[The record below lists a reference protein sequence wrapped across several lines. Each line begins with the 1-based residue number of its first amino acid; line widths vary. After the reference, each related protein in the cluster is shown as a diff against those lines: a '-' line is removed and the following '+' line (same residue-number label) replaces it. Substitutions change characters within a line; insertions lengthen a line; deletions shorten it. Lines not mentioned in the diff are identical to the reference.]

1 MGSRSAPARSTE
13 PEWFTSAT
21 PWIAA
26 LAVLCAST
34 ALSGVIEGDLW
45 LVRIGVMIVA
55 ITVTGAFLRATRLTP
70 PLVAVAQVFVLLC
83 LLTALHTR
91 SGIFLFIPGP
101 DALGELGDVLA
112 ESVAQVQTGVPPVHA
127 SPAIQA
133 LVVLAIGLVAIL
145 VDTLAVAAAAPAASG
160 LVLLCVFAVPA
171 SLADEMLPFW
181 TFVLGAAAFAMLLA
195 VDGQHRHVAWR
206 GRLGSGSASGSGGSA
221 TSVAAISMV
230 IALVVGAAF
239 TFVGTVGRL
248 PGSGSLGPGR
258 GGIGLSEMT
267 SLRGMLNR
275 GQSAEVFIVRGM
287 PKEEP
292 VYMRASTLAQYVP
305 NKGWERG
312 SPPGGSAARGELPP
326 QAGDRGEGNSV
337 TISIEP
343 RSWRSYWLPT
353 YGKVRSIQTPDD
365 QYQFD
370 PKKGV
375 IYSQQEREPEPYE
388 INTVLSVPT
397 NKSLRL
403 APTQANAVDREY
415 YGYNGVE
422 QEVQDLAK
430 KIVEG
435 ATNDF
440 DKAERLTDFFHG
452 PEFKYELKTQGDVNR
467 DALTD
472 FVTRSKV
479 GFCEQYASAM
489 AAMARV
495 VGLPSRV
502 AIGFTAG
509 VLSPDQSYRTI
520 STEDAHAWV
529 EIFFPTYGWMTFDP
543 TPVDD
548 GRGIVP
554 PYLRDE
560 AQGEEEL
567 PTGETQTETTAPSVT
582 GSAQASTSP
591 DGTEDAAA
599 IGDATAE
606 DTSKDWVPWALGG
619 AVVVAL
625 AFQLFRRRVA
635 STVVPPDGPPGNQ
648 PNWNEPGQDGAT
660 TRVRKKSWLVP
671 LRRYGGLIS
680 AVLWAVVV
688 LLAVAWLSYV
698 VMAVVLLLFIAA
710 TPAAVRELRRRGRL
724 REVIGLG
731 PNAASA
737 AWSELLAESID
748 RGAPV
753 PSAETIRIAARRLA
767 REHNLDDA
775 GKDGLR
781 TVIGAIERSWYSPN
795 PAADPALPAALEA
808 VRQSLRQNAPLSWKA
823 KLFPKSVLKPAPAPV
838 ADVPDREPAG
848 V

>member
-1 MGSRSAPARSTE
+1 MGSRSTSSKGTE

-45 LVRIGVMIVA
+45 LVRIGVVIVA

-70 PLVAVAQVFVLLC
+70 PLVAIAQVAVLLC

-112 ESVAQVQTGVPPVHA
+112 DSVAQVQTGVPPVHA

-133 LVVLAIGLVAIL
+133 LVVLAIGLVAVL

-181 TFVLGAAAFAMLLA
+181 TFILGAAAFAMLLA
-195 VDGQHRHVAWR
+195 VDGQHRHEAWR

-221 TSVAAISMV
+221 TSVAAIAMV
-230 IALVVGAAF
+230 IALIVGAGF
-239 TFVGTVGRL
+239 TLVGTVGRL
-248 PGSGSLGPGR
+248 PGSGGGGGGK

-275 GQSAEVFIVRGM
+275 GRSAEVFYVRGM
-287 PKEEP
+287 TDPT
-292 VYMRASTLAQYVP
+292 YMRASTLAQYVP

-312 SPPGGSAARGELPP
+312 TPPGGQPARGELPP
-326 QAGDRGEGNSV
+326 QPGDRGEGKITRIN
-337 TISIEP
+337 IEP
-343 RSWRSYWLPT
+343 RDWRSFWLPT
-353 YGKVRSIQTPDD
+353 YGSVRRIDTPDD
-365 QYQFD
+365 DYQFD

-375 IYSQQEREPEPYE
+375 IYTQREREPEPYE
-388 INTVLSVPT
+388 IDTVMATPT
-397 NKSLRL
+397 KQALRL

-415 YGYNGVE
+415 YKFDGVE
-422 QEVQDLAK
+422 QGVVDAAK
-430 KIVEG
+430 KAVEG

-440 DKAERLTDFFHG
+440 DKAAALTAFFNSPTSG
-452 PEFKYELKTQGDVNR
+452 FEYKLQTGGDITT
-467 DALTD
+467 DALSD
-472 FVTRSKV
+472 FVLRSKV
-479 GFCEQYASAM
+479 GYCEQYASAM
-489 AAMARV
+489 AVMARV

-509 VLSPDQSYRTI
+509 VPSADGSYRVV

-529 EIFFPTYGWMTFDP
+529 EIFFPNYGWMTFDP
-543 TPVDD
+543 TPVND

-554 PYLRDE
+554 PYLRE
-560 AQGEEEL
+560 TAPGQEEV
-567 PTGETQTETTAPSVT
+567 PTAETTTNPAAPSQS
-582 GSAQASTSP
+582 GSAQASASP
-591 DGTEDAAA
+591 DGED
-599 IGDATAE
+599 GDQGLPQAQE
-606 DTSKDWVPWALGG
+606 SGPPPWHVWALGVVLVLAALLSVFLVLALLGVVG
-619 AVVVAL
+619 AGLLGMAWARKLLIPAVAGLWLIGAGLAAAMLSWWLGVVLVL
-625 AFQLFRRRVA
+625 AGILFTPLLIRAVRRRNHLHAV
-635 STVVPPDGPPGNQ
+635 TV
-648 PNWNEPGQDGAT
+648 
-660 TRVRKKSWLVP
+660 
-671 LRRYGGLIS
+671 
-680 AVLWAVVV
+680 
-688 LLAVAWLSYV
+688 
-698 VMAVVLLLFIAA
+698 
-710 TPAAVRELRRRGRL
+710 
-724 REVIGLG
+724 LG
-731 PNAASA
+731 PGSATA
-737 AWSELLAESID
+737 AWSELMAESID

-753 PSAETIRIAARRLA
+753 PSAETIRVAARRLA

-775 GKDGLR
+775 GKNGLR
-781 TVIGAIERSWYSPN
+781 TVIGAIERSWYSPH
-795 PAADPALPAALEA
+795 PAADPSLPGALAA

-823 KLFPKSVLKPAPAPV
+823 KLFPKSVLKPSPAPV
-838 ADVPDREPAG
+838 ADAPDREPVG

>member
-1 MGSRSAPARSTE
+1 MGSRSAPSKGTE

-45 LVRIGVMIVA
+45 LVRIGVVIVA

-70 PLVAVAQVFVLLC
+70 PLVAIAQVAVLLC

-112 ESVAQVQTGVPPVHA
+112 DSVAQVQTGVPPVHA

-133 LVVLAIGLVAIL
+133 LVVLAIGLVAVL

-181 TFVLGAAAFAMLLA
+181 TFILGAAAFAMLLA
-195 VDGQHRHVAWR
+195 VDGQHRHEAWR

-221 TSVAAISMV
+221 TSVAAIAMV
-230 IALVVGAAF
+230 IALVVGAGF
-239 TFVGTVGRL
+239 TLVGTVGRL
-248 PGSGSLGPGR
+248 PGSGGGGGGK

-275 GQSAEVFIVRGM
+275 GRSAEVFYVRGM
-287 PKEEP
+287 NDPT
-292 VYMRASTLAQYVP
+292 YMRASTLAQYVP

-312 SPPGGSAARGELPP
+312 SPPGGQPARGELPP
-326 QAGDRGEGNSV
+326 QPGDRGEGKTTRIN
-337 TISIEP
+337 IEP
-343 RSWRSYWLPT
+343 RDWRSFWLPT
-353 YGKVRSIQTPDD
+353 YGAVRRIDTPDD
-365 QYQFD
+365 DYQFD

-375 IYSQQEREPEPYE
+375 IYTQREREPESYE
-388 INTVLSVPT
+388 LDTVMATPT
-397 NKSLRL
+397 KQALRL

-415 YGYNGVE
+415 YKFDGVE
-422 QEVQDLAK
+422 QPIVDLARK
-430 KIVEG
+430 AVEG

-440 DKAERLTDFFHG
+440 DKAAALTSFFNG
-452 PEFKYELKTQGDVNR
+452 PTSGFTYDLKTGGDVTT

-472 FVTRSKV
+472 FVVRGKV
-479 GFCEQYASAM
+479 GYCEQFASAM
-489 AAMARV
+489 AIMARV

-509 VLSPDQSYRTI
+509 VMSADNSYRVI

-529 EIFFPTYGWMTFDP
+529 EIFFPNYGWMTFDP
-543 TPVDD
+543 TPVND

-554 PYLRDE
+554 PYLRE
-560 AQGEEEL
+560 TAPGQEEV
-567 PTGETQTETTAPSVT
+567 PTANTQTESTSASTT
-582 GSAQASTSP
+582 GSAQASTSA
-591 DGTEDAAA
+591 DGTDGDQGLPAASSQGPPA
-599 IGDATAE
+599 
-606 DTSKDWVPWALGG
+606 WHLWALGIVLVLAALLSLLLVLALLG
-619 AVVVAL
+619 VLSAGLMGVSWARKLLIPAAAGLWLVGVGLAAALLSWWLAALLVIAGVVLTPLLIRAV
-625 AFQLFRRRVA
+625 RRR
-635 STVVPPDGPPGNQ
+635 NH
-648 PNWNEPGQDGAT
+648 
-660 TRVRKKSWLVP
+660 LH
-671 LRRYGGLIS
+671 
-680 AVLWAVVV
+680 AVTA
-688 LLAVAWLSYV
+688 
-698 VMAVVLLLFIAA
+698 
-710 TPAAVRELRRRGRL
+710 
-724 REVIGLG
+724 LG
-731 PNAASA
+731 PGAASA
-737 AWSELLAESID
+737 AWSELMAESID

-753 PSAETIRIAARRLA
+753 PVAETIRIAARRLA

-795 PAADPALPAALEA
+795 PAADPSLPGAVAA
-808 VRQSLRQNAPLSWKA
+808 VRQSLRLNAPLSLRA
-823 KLFPKSVLKPAPAPV
+823 RLFPKSVLKPTPAPV
-838 ADVPDREPAG
+838 ADTAEREPAG